1 VDDVR
6 ISNPASNPELLEALG
21 EHFQS
26 YKYDFKRLVRDI
38 CTSRTYQLATATNAT
53 NELDEKNFSHAGIR
67 RIRAE
72 VLLDIINEATDSKQK
87 FKGLPLGSRA
97 VQIADGRT
105 TDYFLTTF
113 GRATRETVCSCE
125 VSMEPNLSQALHL
138 LNGNTVQGKVANG
151 GVIAKLLA
159 EKKSPQEIVSDL
171 YLRTLTRQPTA
182 REVEKIDKI
191 IEETKTP
198 DEQKKLLED
207 LFWALLNSEEFIFN
221 H

>member
-1 VDDVR
+1 V
-6 ISNPASNPELLEALG
+6 
-21 EHFQS
+21 
-26 YKYDFKRLVRDI
+26 
-38 CTSRTYQLATATNAT
+38 
-53 NELDEKNFSHAGIR
+53 
-67 RIRAE
+67 RAE
-72 VLLDIINEATDSKQK
+72 VLLDVINQATDSKQK
-87 FKGLPLGSRA
+87 FRGLPLGSRA

-138 LNGNTVQGKVANG
+138 LNGNTIQGKVANG
-151 GVIAKLLA
+151 GVIGKMLA
-159 EKKSPQEIVSDL
+159 EKKSPQDIVSEL
-171 YLRTLTRQPTA
+171 YLRTLTRRPTA
-182 REVEKIDKI
+182 KEVEKIDQI
-191 IEETKTP
+191 LDQTKKP

>member
-1 VDDVR
+1 M
-6 ISNPASNPELLEALG
+6 
-21 EHFQS
+21 
-26 YKYDFKRLVRDI
+26 
-38 CTSRTYQLATATNAT
+38 
-53 NELDEKNFSHAGIR
+53 
-67 RIRAE
+67 
-72 VLLDIINEATDSKQK
+72 INQTTESKQK
-87 FKGLPLGSRA
+87 FRGLPLGSRA

-151 GVIAKLLA
+151 AVIGKMLA
-159 EKKSPQEIVSDL
+159 EKKSPQEIVSEL
-171 YLRTLTRQPTA
+171 YLRTVTRRPTA
-182 REVEKIDKI
+182 KEVEKIDKI
-191 IEETKTP
+191 LEETKTP